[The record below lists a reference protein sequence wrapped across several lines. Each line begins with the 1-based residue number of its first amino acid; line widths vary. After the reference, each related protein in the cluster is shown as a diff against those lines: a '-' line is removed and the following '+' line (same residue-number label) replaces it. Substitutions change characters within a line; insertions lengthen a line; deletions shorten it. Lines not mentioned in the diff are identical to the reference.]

1 MDEPPWGSVWT
12 PTYEMLGNDHLYPDP
27 FNLVIFA
34 DNHDMSRITTQVR
47 DDPERFRMAMAFYL
61 TMRGIPQL
69 YYGTEIMMSHPGSDS
84 HGLIRSDFPGGW
96 PGDSVNAFTGA
107 GLSDAQGAAQSFLKR
122 LLYWRKS
129 ADVVHDG
136 QLMQFTPVGNV
147 YVYFRYDADDT
158 VMVAFNRGDEAV
170 DMDLERFAE
179 RIGTNQ
185 SATDII
191 TGKRYPLTQPLRLEA
206 ESVLVLELAD

>member
-1 MDEPPWGSVWT
+1 
-12 PTYEMLGNDHLYPDP
+12 
-27 FNLVIFA
+27 
-34 DNHDMSRITTQVR
+34 
-47 DDPERFRMAMAFYL
+47 MAMAFYL

-107 GLSDAQGAAQSFLKR
+107 GLSDAQGAAQTFLKR
-122 LLYWRKS
+122 LLVWRRS

-170 DMDLERFAE
+170 AAINRNLVTRGLRDVDHSFDGVNVLR
-179 RIGTNQ
+179 
-185 SATDII
+185 S
-191 TGKRYPLTQPLRLEA
+191 RLE
-206 ESVLVLELAD
+206 SLQSR